1 MIKIYIV
8 SLKKD
13 NARRTNLSNQLK
25 KLNIPFEIID
35 AVEGNLLDAL
45 IIDNYNKKAIYRYKR
60 LVGPNE
66 IGCSLSHQKV
76 YLDIIK
82 NKIEWAIILEDDVNV
97 KVDFLTLIKN
107 KIYQFDKDNL
117 YILGGQN
124 GLLSKKMQQTSFFNK
139 IELNKTFFLEK
150 AIKSEKYIFRT
161 CCYMI
166 NNNVAKKLVEKFNN
180 EFFIADDWL
189 TLKKDKIIKHIFIS
203 DMIDHPTDL
212 SDSSIELERQG
223 RQKKKIK
230 LISFFKTI
238 YCYLRNFY
246 KLGM

>member
-1 MIKIYIV
+1 
-8 SLKKD
+8 
-13 NARRTNLSNQLK
+13 
-25 KLNIPFEIID
+25 
-35 AVEGNLLDAL
+35 
-45 IIDNYNKKAIYRYKR
+45 
-60 LVGPNE
+60 
-66 IGCSLSHQKV
+66 
-76 YLDIIK
+76 
-82 NKIEWAIILEDDVNV
+82 
-97 KVDFLTLIKN
+97 
-107 KIYQFDKDNL
+107 
-117 YILGGQN
+117 
-124 GLLSKKMQQTSFFNK
+124 MQQTSFFNK